1 MTSELSD
8 QGIDVMCGV
17 AQGLTNREIAERLG
31 LSQHNV
37 KNCLFRVFDKLGVS
51 GRVELL
57 FLLLMS
63 PQA

>member
-8 QGIDVMCGV
+8 QEMDVMCGV

-57 FLLLMS
+57 FLLLMT

>member
-1 MTSELSD
+1 MTAELSN
-8 QGIDVMCGV
+8 QEMDVMCGV

-37 KNCLFRVFDKLGVS
+37 KNCLLRLFDRLGVS

>member
-1 MTSELSD
+1 MTSQFSD
-8 QGIDVMCGV
+8 EEMDVMCGV

-37 KNCLFRVFDKLGVS
+37 KNCLFQVFDRLGVS
-51 GRVELL
+51 GRVELI

-63 PQA
+63 SQA